1 MTTLITLVLET
12 TKNNFTSDCVD
23 YADFRDYIKSNFTN
37 FTTDCTDYSEFRN
50 YIKNNFTTDY
60 ADYADFKDYLKK
72 FTSYYCGK
80 SQSTT
85 CF

>member
-23 YADFRDYIKSNFTN
+23 YADFRDYIKIN
-37 FTTDCTDYSEFRN
+37 FTTDYADYSEFRN

-85 CF
+85 